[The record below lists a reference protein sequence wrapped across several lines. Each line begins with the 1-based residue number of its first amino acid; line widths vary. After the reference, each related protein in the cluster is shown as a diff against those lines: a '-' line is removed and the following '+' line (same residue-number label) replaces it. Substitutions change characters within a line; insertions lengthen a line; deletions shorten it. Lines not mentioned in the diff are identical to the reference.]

1 MLNDIK
7 SIMISEEEIAK
18 KVKELGKQL
27 TEEYKGKDLLIVG
40 ILKGCMLFL
49 SDLVRAIDLPLTM
62 DFMVVSSYGT
72 TTKSSGVVRIIKDLE
87 REIEGKDV
95 LIVEDI
101 VDTGLTLSYLVENF
115 KTRNPKSVKIC
126 SLLDKPDRRKAK
138 VDIEYVGFKI
148 PDEFVVGYGLDYGEN
163 YRNLPYV
170 CVLKPEVYTNFRHET
185 PDTRHES

>member
-1 MLNDIK
+1 MVLEDIK

-18 KVKELGKQL
+18 RVKELGKQL
-27 TEEYKGKDLLIVG
+27 TEDYRGKELLIVG

-49 SDLVRAIDLPLTM
+49 SDLVRAIELPLTM

-115 KTRNPKSVKIC
+115 KSRNPKSVRIC
-126 SLLDKPDRRKAK
+126 SLLDKPDRRKAQ

-163 YRNLPYV
+163 YRNLPFV
-170 CVLKPEVYTNFRHET
+170 CVLKPEIYTKK
-185 PDTRHES
+185 

>member
-1 MLNDIK
+1 MQKDIK
-7 SIMISEEEIAK
+7 SILLSEEKISK
-18 KVKELGKQL
+18 RVKELGKQL
-27 TEEYKGKDLLIVG
+27 TEEYNGKDLLVVG

-49 SDLVRAIDLPLTM
+49 SDLVRNIDLPLTM

-101 VDTGLTLSYLVENF
+101 VDTGLTLSYLIENF
-115 KTRNPKSVKIC
+115 KTRNPKSVKVC
-126 SLLDKPDRRKAK
+126 SLLDKPDRRKAQ

-148 PDEFVVGYGLDYGEN
+148 PDEFVVGYGLDYAEI
-163 YRNLPYV
+163 YRNLPFV
-170 CVLKPEVYTNFRHET
+170 CVLKPEVY
-185 PDTRHES
+185 SK

>member
-1 MLNDIK
+1 VLEDIK
-7 SIMISEEEIAK
+7 SVMISEEEIAK
-18 KVKELGKQL
+18 RVKELGKQL
-27 TEEYKGKDLLIVG
+27 TEDYKGKELLVVG

-49 SDLVRAIDLPLTM
+49 SDLVRTIELPLTM
-62 DFMVVSSYGT
+62 DFMVVSSYGA

-115 KTRNPKSVKIC
+115 KARNPKSVKVC
-126 SLLDKPDRRKAK
+126 SLLDKPDRRKAQ
-138 VDIEYVGFKI
+138 VDIQYIGFKI

-163 YRNLPYV
+163 YRNLPFV
-170 CVLKPEVYTNFRHET
+170 CVLKPEVYTKK
-185 PDTRHES
+185 

>member
-1 MLNDIK
+1 MVLEDIK
-7 SIMISEEEIAK
+7 SVMISEEEIAK
-18 KVKELGKQL
+18 RVKELGKQL
-27 TEEYKGKDLLIVG
+27 TEDYKGKELLVVG

-49 SDLVRAIDLPLTM
+49 SDLVRTIELPLTM
-62 DFMVVSSYGT
+62 DFMVVSSYGA

-115 KTRNPKSVKIC
+115 KARNPKSVRVC
-126 SLLDKPDRRKAK
+126 SLLDKPDRRKAQ
-138 VDIEYVGFKI
+138 VDIQYVGFKI

-163 YRNLPYV
+163 YRNLPFV
-170 CVLKPEVYTNFRHET
+170 CVLKPEVYTKK
-185 PDTRHES
+185 

>member
-1 MLNDIK
+1 MQNDIK
-7 SIMISEEEIAK
+7 SIMISEEEIARR
-18 KVKELGKQL
+18 VEELGKQL
-27 TEEYKGKDLLIVG
+27 TAEYQGKDLLIVG

-62 DFMVVSSYGT
+62 DFMVVSSYGS

-101 VDTGLTLSYLVENF
+101 VDTGLTLSYLIENF
-115 KTRNPKSVKIC
+115 KTRNPKSVKVC
-126 SLLDKPDRRKAK
+126 SLLDKPDRRKAQ

-148 PDEFVVGYGLDYGEN
+148 PDEFVVGYGLDYAEV
-163 YRNLPYV
+163 YRNLPFV
-170 CVLKPEVYTNFRHET
+170 CVLKPEVYSE
-185 PDTRHES
+185 

>member
-1 MLNDIK
+1 VLEGIK
-7 SIMISEEEIAK
+7 NVMIKEEEIAER
-18 KVKELGKQL
+18 VKQLGKQL
-27 TEEYKGKDLLIVG
+27 TEEYDGKELLVVG

-72 TTKSSGVVRIIKDLE
+72 ATKSSGVVRIIKDLE

-115 KTRNPKSVKIC
+115 KTRNPKSVKVC
-126 SLLDKPDRRKAK
+126 CLLDKPDRRKAK
-138 VDIEYVGFKI
+138 VDIEYVGFEI
-148 PDEFVVGYGLDYGEN
+148 PDEFVVGYGLDYAEV
-163 YRNLPYV
+163 YRNLPFV
-170 CVLKPEVYTNFRHET
+170 CVLKPEVYSVT
-185 PDTRHES
+185 SL